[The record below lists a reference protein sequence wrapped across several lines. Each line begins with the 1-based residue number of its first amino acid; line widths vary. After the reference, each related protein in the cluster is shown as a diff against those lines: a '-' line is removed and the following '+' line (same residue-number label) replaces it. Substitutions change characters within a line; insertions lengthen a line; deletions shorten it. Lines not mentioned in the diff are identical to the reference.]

1 MAFPALLIDSN
12 LFGGQLYHSSNFKR
26 LEVPFL
32 QKFKINK
39 KLIEFMNKEE
49 KLKALEVLDELLSE
63 EDENFDENDSQLP
76 TKNIQMSG
84 NGIYSA
90 QERI

>member
-1 MAFPALLIDSN
+1 MAFPALLSVSN
-12 LFGGQLYHSSNFKR
+12 LFGGQLYHSINFKR

-32 QKFKINK
+32 KKLKINK

-63 EDENFDENDSQLP
+63 DDNEFDEKDSQL
-76 TKNIQMSG
+76 
-84 NGIYSA
+84 
-90 QERI
+90 